1 MRGVGRP
8 ASARTHPMK
17 SPLLLLAGGV
27 VLGAIGVI
35 LASDRAGS
43 VRASLASLPG
53 MSWAASTGHTSP
65 RLREPPHEQHEEGIK
80 LSAEQIEAAGI
91 KVTGTASGVIAR
103 RLAVPG
109 TIVPNGDR
117 IARVSVRLLGT
128 VAELRKRL
136 GDRVERNEVVAV
148 IESREVA
155 DAKPEYLSARYT
167 HDLQEILTERA
178 KRLADSKAMSE
189 NDYLRARTAFDDAR
203 VKQAAARQKLFAL
216 GLTEQ
221 QIAALQDQ
229 SAGTLQQQELRSP
242 ISGLVAERRVDL
254 GALVGREGQESE
266 LFVIVDL
273 SDVWVELAVAPAEL
287 PRLTQG
293 QDVAIRARADGDAVS
308 AHVTFISPLLD
319 KETRLARVVA
329 VLPNPNDT
337 WKPGEFVTAEIR
349 FAPLPVAIAVPKT
362 ALQSI
367 KGARVVFVRTDEG
380 FRVRTVLT
388 GREDDRS
395 VEITSGLTLG
405 EQIAAS
411 NTFTLK
417 AELGKSEAAHE
428 D

>member
-1 MRGVGRP
+1 
-8 ASARTHPMK
+8 MK
-17 SPLLLLAGGV
+17 SPLLLLAGGL
-27 VLGAIGVI
+27 VLGIIGVI
-35 LASDRAGS
+35 LASDRAGPL
-43 VRASLASLPG
+43 RAGLASLPG
-53 MSWAASTGHTSP
+53 MYWAGSPGHTLP
-65 RLREPPHEQHEEGIK
+65 RQREHPREQHEGDLK
-80 LSAEQIEAAGI
+80 LSAEQIEVAGI
-91 KVTGTASGVIAR
+91 KVSDAAPGVIAR

-155 DAKPEYLSARYT
+155 DAKTEYLSARFT
-167 HDLQEILTERA
+167 HELQEILTERA
-178 KRLADSKAMSE
+178 KRLADIKAMSE

-203 VKQAAARQKLFAL
+203 IKQAAARQKLFAL

-221 QIAALQDQ
+221 QVAALQNQ
-229 SAGTLQQQELRSP
+229 PAGTLQQQELRSP

-287 PRLTQG
+287 AHLAQG
-293 QDVAIRARADGDAVS
+293 QEIAVRARADGDA
-308 AHVTFISPLLD
+308 APARVTFIGPLLD

-329 VLPNPNDT
+329 VLSNPNDT

-349 FAPLPVAIAVPKT
+349 LAAQPVAIAVPKT

-380 FRVRTVLT
+380 FQVRTVLT
-388 GREDDRS
+388 GREDERS
-395 VEITSGLTLG
+395 VEIASGLTLG
-405 EQIAAS
+405 EPIAVT

-417 AELGKSEAAHE
+417 AERGKSEAAHE

>member
-1 MRGVGRP
+1 MKRP
-8 ASARTHPMK
+8 F
-17 SPLLLLAGGV
+17 LLLTGGI
-27 VLGAIGVI
+27 VLGAFGVV
-35 LASDRAGS
+35 LASDRAGY
-43 VRASLASLPG
+43 VRASLSSLDGMPSPG
-53 MSWAASTGHTSP
+53 SPTHTLP
-65 RLREPPHEQHEEGIK
+65 RQREHHEEHEENIK
-80 LSAEQIEAAGI
+80 LSSEQIEAAGI
-91 KVTGTASGVIAR
+91 KIGEVTPGVISR

-117 IARVSVRLLGT
+117 IARVSVKLLGT
-128 VAELRKRL
+128 VSELRKRL

-155 DAKPEYLSARYT
+155 DAKTEYLSARFT
-167 HDLQEILTERA
+167 HELQETLTDRA
-178 KRLADSKAMSE
+178 KRLADIKAMSE
-189 NDYLRARTAFDDAR
+189 NDYLRARAVLDDAR
-203 VKQAAARQKLFAL
+203 AKLAAARQKLFAL

-221 QIAALQDQ
+221 QVTALQAQ
-229 SAGTLQQQELRSP
+229 SGGALQQQELRSP

-287 PRLTQG
+287 PHLARG
-293 QDVAIRARADGDAVS
+293 QDVAIRTRADGDAVS

-329 VLPNPNDT
+329 VLSNLNDT

-349 FAPLPVAIAVPKT
+349 LARLPVAIAVPKT

-367 KGARVVFVRTDEG
+367 KGARAVFVRTNEG
-380 FRVRTVLT
+380 FRVQTVLT

-405 EQIAAS
+405 EQIAVT